1 MNLSLKKPLRR
12 WFAYEALVCTL
23 LFLLIALPGFTQI
36 DSLKRVAASEA
47 HDTLRVQA
55 LCDLCYT
62 FLSINPDSSIVF
74 GNQAVALA
82 EKIDFKKGIA
92 SSRSDLG
99 LAYFYKGDLSKAIS
113 LWETASEI
121 REKLND
127 KSGVAALNI
136 KIGAAYFKLGN
147 YEKSLAGQMKAL
159 KMFEQ
164 LKNDFGAAQAL
175 NNVAAVFEMQKQYDK
190 AREYYWRAI
199 AVHLNNKD
207 TLQAATVIINVGN
220 IHYRQ
225 NDFDS
230 ATWYWQNALLKIP
243 AGKLPHYE
251 SIAYNNLA
259 ETFTLDKKYDSAFL
273 MINKAIALR
282 KLTKDYQ
289 GLTSSMSN
297 LGRIYALQKKYAL
310 AEKTYVAALDSAHA
324 KNLKI
329 EESKIHL
336 NLYTLYEETN
346 DFKKALN
353 SYVQYAAIE
362 DSLSN
367 ERSRKNLDELLVTYE
382 TDKKEQQI
390 VIQNAELASQ
400 NILIERT
407 YMIIGGLIIIVGL
420 LVIIFL
426 LARSRFRRKQELA
439 EHSKQLAVRE
449 AFIDATIRSQENERK
464 RFAQDLHDG
473 MGQLI
478 SSLRLMVNQLEKN
491 TSVEEKLSIA
501 ERSET
506 ILNDMHTEIRS
517 IAFNLMPQTLIQ
529 HGLLPALQEMA
540 LRVNQTGKISIRVNG
555 YDLPERL
562 NEVHEISLYR
572 IIQEW
577 TNNVIKY
584 ANASIIEIQL
594 IRHEEE
600 INITIEDNGSGFDTA
615 KLELSKGNGWK
626 NIKSRINLIKGD
638 LDIDS
643 APQRKGTSLMIR
655 IPVYPEVVVTPTQ
668 LIQN

>member
-1 MNLSLKKPLRR
+1 L
-12 WFAYEALVCTL
+12 
-23 LFLLIALPGFTQI
+23 
-36 DSLKRVAASEA
+36 
-47 HDTLRVQA
+47 
-55 LCDLCYT
+55 
-62 FLSINPDSSIVF
+62 
-74 GNQAVALA
+74 
-82 EKIDFKKGIA
+82 
-92 SSRSDLG
+92 
-99 LAYFYKGDLSKAIS
+99 
-113 LWETASEI
+113 
-121 REKLND
+121 
-127 KSGVAALNI
+127 
-136 KIGAAYFKLGN
+136 
-147 YEKSLAGQMKAL
+147 
-159 KMFEQ
+159 
-164 LKNDFGAAQAL
+164 
-175 NNVAAVFEMQKQYDK
+175 
-190 AREYYWRAI
+190 
-199 AVHLNNKD
+199 
-207 TLQAATVIINVGN
+207 INVGN
-220 IHYRQ
+220 LQYRAEII
-225 NDFDS
+225 S
-230 ATWYWQNALLKIP
+230 TVRPGIWQNALRKIP
-243 AGKLPHYE
+243 AEKLPHYE

-282 KLTKDYQ
+282 RLTKDYQ

-555 YDLPERL
+555 YDIPERL

-600 INITIEDNGSGFDTA
+600 INITIEDNGSGFDTT

-643 APQRKGTSLMIR
+643 APQRNGTSLMIR
-655 IPVYPEVVVTPTQ
+655 IPVSVEPVVTFA
-668 LIQN
+668 